1 MKHYAIIVAGGSGNR
16 MQTETPKQFLLL
28 CGIPVLMHTIK
39 IFAQS
44 NFSPE
49 IIVVIHPEYH
59 QLWKNLCNEFN
70 FHIPHQ
76 ITGGGKERFHSVKN
90 ALDLIDGDGLV
101 AVHDAVRCL
110 TSTELV
116 DDCYQYAQE
125 FGNAIAAVKPTDS
138 IRQIA
143 GASTKMVNRDDF
155 YLIQTPQTFNLKLL
169 KSAYSQDFSLVFT
182 DDASVIEQQ
191 GHAIRIVE
199 GEKSNIKITYPID
212 LEFAELKLNKKA
224 L

>member
-39 IFAQS
+39 TFAQS
-44 NFSPE
+44 SFYPE
-49 IIVVIHPEYH
+49 IIVVIHPDYH
-59 QLWKNLCNEFN
+59 QLWQNLCQEFN
-70 FHIPHQ
+70 FHVPHQ
-76 ITGGGKERFHSVKN
+76 IVAGGKERFHSVKN
-90 ALDLIDGDGLV
+90 ALDLINGDGVV

-110 TSTELV
+110 TSTKLI
-116 DDCYQYAQE
+116 DDCYSHALE
-125 FGNAIAAVKPTDS
+125 FGNAIAAVKSTDS
-138 IRQIA
+138 IRQLV
-143 GASTKMVNRDDF
+143 GTSTKMVNRDDF
-155 YLIQTPQTFNLKLL
+155 YLVQTPQTFKIDLL
-169 KSAYSQDFSLVFT
+169 KDAYNQDFSSDFT

-212 LEFAELKLNKKA
+212 LEFAELTLQKKA